1 MSDRDTDTGTP
12 DTLTPDAFSPAG
24 AAQTSEQLAATAF
37 EPLSQASEQRRRINV
52 TQVVL
57 GVAGV
62 LVAALLFFLFTA
74 RSLTLNIDAEAEP
87 DFSLSGLNWSFGE
100 RLLVRPGDY
109 TLSIDAEG
117 YHPYEQTVT
126 VGDADTQQLD
136 IRLAP
141 LPGTVTLTTQP
152 AGGEIILDELS
163 LGSAPL
169 IDLSLEAGIYTVEAT
184 LDRYQRWRGQIDVTG
199 RNQSQTVDIVLLP
212 DWANIR
218 FSASPSAVTASVD
231 SQPVDITA
239 TGVEVLSGPRELTLS
254 APGFMPVT
262 LPLNVVAGVDQ
273 DLGAVTLTPADA
285 TLTLESSP
293 PGAGVTVDG
302 TFAGLTPVVLPLS
315 PGDSHAISLSKAGYR
330 GTSLSLTLSRGE
342 TASRSV
348 TLAPELGEVRFA
360 IEPAE
365 AEILINGQR
374 VGTGSQSLSLPAV
387 QQRIAVQLEG
397 YASFETEVL
406 PKPGLPQRISVTLL
420 TEAAAR
426 KAAMTPTITTPLG
439 QTMVLVDPS
448 VETQNPFTMGASRR
462 DPGRRAN
469 EVEHPVELRRAFYL
483 ASTETTNAQFR
494 QYEATHDSGL
504 IESYSLDRDHQPV
517 AGISWQ
523 QAASF
528 CNWLSRLEGLPPFY
542 RENQGIIIGFNPS
555 STGYRLP
562 SEAEWAFAARV
573 DGDALR
579 RFAWGNDFPPSAV
592 VTNVADNTSALVT
605 GRILN
610 GYTDQFV
617 VSAPVGSFPANH
629 RGLHDMGGNVAE
641 WVHNGYA
648 IPSANAELA
657 IDPLGA
663 QRGDNYT
670 IRGGSWALSRL
681 SELRLTFR
689 DYGERG
695 RDDLGFR
702 IARYAE

>member
-1 MSDRDTDTGTP
+1 MTERDSDSDTP
-12 DTLTPDAFSPAG
+12 DTLKPDAFSPATPSQG
-24 AAQTSEQLAATAF
+24 GDQLAATAF
-37 EPLSQASEQRRRINV
+37 EPLSQSSEKKQRVNA
-52 TQVVL
+52 TQIAL

-62 LVAALLFFLFTA
+62 LIAALLFFLFTA

-87 DFSLSGLNWSFGE
+87 SFSLSGLNWSFGE
-100 RLLVRPGDY
+100 RLLVRPGNY
-109 TLSIDAEG
+109 TLSINAEG
-117 YHPYEQTVT
+117 YHPYEQTIT

-141 LPGTVTLTTQP
+141 LPGTVTIATQP

-169 IDLSLEAGIYTVEAT
+169 VDLTLEAGVYRVEAV
-184 LDRYQRWRGQIDVTG
+184 LDRYQRWQGQIDVVG
-199 RNQSQTVDIVLLP
+199 RNQSQTVDVVLLP
-212 DWANIR
+212 DWANVR
-218 FSASPSAVTASVD
+218 FSATPATVTASID
-231 SQPVDITA
+231 GQPAETTA
-239 TGVEVLSGPRELTLS
+239 TGVEVLSGERELTLS
-254 APGFMPVT
+254 APGFIPLS
-262 LPLNVVAGVDQ
+262 LPLSIVAGVDQ

-285 TLTLESSP
+285 TLTLESTP

-302 TFAGLTPVVLPLS
+302 AFAGLTPLVVPLS
-315 PGDSHAISLSKAGYR
+315 PGDRHAISLSSAGYL
-330 GTSLSLTLSRGE
+330 GASLSLTLARGE
-342 TASRSV
+342 TASRAI
-348 TLAPELGEVRFA
+348 TLKPELGEVRFA

-365 AEILINGQR
+365 ADILINGQR
-374 VGTGSQSLSLPAV
+374 VGSGSQSLSLPAV
-387 QQRIAVQLEG
+387 QQRIAVQLDG
-397 YASFETEVL
+397 YATFETEVL
-406 PKPGLPQRISVTLL
+406 PKPGLPQQISVTLL

-439 QTMVLVDPS
+439 QTLVLVDPS

-469 EVEHPVELRRAFYL
+469 EVEHPVELRRAFYI

-573 DGDALR
+573 EGDALR
-579 RFAWGNDFPPSAV
+579 RFAWGDDFPPSAV

-641 WVHNGYA
+641 WVHDGYA

>member
-24 AAQTSEQLAATAF
+24 AAPTSEQLAATTF
-37 EPLSQASEQRRRINV
+37 EPLSQASEQRRRINI

-57 GVAGV
+57 GIAGV

-100 RLLVRPGDY
+100 RLLVRPGEY
-109 TLSIDAEG
+109 TLSITAEG
-117 YHPYEQTVT
+117 YHPYEQIVT

-169 IDLSLEAGIYTVEAT
+169 IDLSLEAGIYTVEAA
-184 LDRYQRWRGQIDVTG
+184 LDRYQRWQGQIDVIG

-218 FSASPSAVTASVD
+218 FSASPTAVTASVD
-231 SQPVDITA
+231 GQPADITA
-239 TGVEVLSGPRELTLS
+239 EGVEVLSGQRELVLS

-262 LPLNVVAGVDQ
+262 LPLSVVAGVDQ

-285 TLTLESSP
+285 TLTLDSAP

-302 TFAGLTPVVLPLS
+302 TFAGLTPLVLPLS
-315 PGDSHAISLSKAGYR
+315 PGDRHAISLSKAGYR

-365 AEILINGQR
+365 AEIFINGQR
-374 VGTGSQSLSLPAV
+374 VGAGSQSLSLPAV
-387 QQRIAVQLEG
+387 QQRIVVQLEG
-397 YASFETEVL
+397 YASFETEVT
-406 PKPGLPQRISVTLL
+406 PKPGLPQQISVTLL

-439 QTMVLVDPS
+439 QTLVLVDPS

-469 EVEHPVELRRAFYL
+469 EVEHPVELRRAFYI

-579 RFAWGNDFPPSAV
+579 RFAWGDEFPPSAV

-641 WVHNGYA
+641 WVHDGYA
-648 IPSANAELA
+648 IPSPNAELA

>member
-1 MSDRDTDTGTP
+1 MTERDADSDTP
-12 DTLTPDAFSPAG
+12 DTLKPDAFSPATPSQG
-24 AAQTSEQLAATAF
+24 GDQLAATAF
-37 EPLSQASEQRRRINV
+37 EPLSQSSEQKQRVNA
-52 TQVVL
+52 TQIAL

-62 LVAALLFFLFTA
+62 LIAALLFFLFTA

-100 RLLVRPGDY
+100 RLLVRPGNY
-109 TLSIDAEG
+109 TLSINAEG
-117 YHPYEQTVT
+117 YHPYEQTIT

-141 LPGTVTLTTQP
+141 LPGTVTIATQP

-169 IDLSLEAGIYTVEAT
+169 VDLTLEAGVYRVEAV
-184 LDRYQRWRGQIDVTG
+184 LDRYQRWQGQIDVVG
-199 RNQSQTVDIVLLP
+199 RNQSQTVDVVLLP
-212 DWANIR
+212 DWANVR
-218 FSASPSAVTASVD
+218 FSATPANVTASID
-231 SQPVDITA
+231 GQPAETTA
-239 TGVEVLSGPRELTLS
+239 TGVEVLSGERELTLS
-254 APGFMPVT
+254 APGFMPLS
-262 LPLNVVAGVDQ
+262 LPLSIVAGVDQ

-285 TLTLESSP
+285 TLTLESTP

-302 TFAGLTPVVLPLS
+302 AFAGLTPLVLPLS
-315 PGDSHAISLSKAGYR
+315 PGDRHAISLSKAGYL
-330 GTSLSLTLSRGE
+330 GASLSLTLARGE
-342 TASRSV
+342 TASRAI
-348 TLAPELGEVRFA
+348 TLKPELGEVRFA
-360 IEPAE
+360 IEPPE

-397 YASFETEVL
+397 YATFETEVL
-406 PKPGLPQRISVTLL
+406 PKPGLPQQISVTLL

-439 QTMVLVDPS
+439 QTLVLVDPS
-448 VETQNPFTMGASRR
+448 VEAQNPFTMGASRR

-573 DGDALR
+573 EGDALR
-579 RFAWGNDFPPSAV
+579 RFAWGDDFPPSAV

-641 WVHNGYA
+641 WVHDGYA

>member
-1 MSDRDTDTGTP
+1 MTERDSDSGAP
-12 DTLTPDAFSPAG
+12 DTLTPNAFSSAG
-24 AAQTSEQLAATAF
+24 AAPDSEQLAATAF
-37 EPLSQASEQRRRINV
+37 EPLSQSSQQKRRVNV
-52 TQVVL
+52 TQIAL
-57 GVAGV
+57 GVAAV
-62 LVAALLFFLFTA
+62 LIAAVLFFLFTA

-109 TLSIDAEG
+109 TLSITAAG
-117 YHPYEQTVT
+117 YHPYEQTIT

-141 LPGTVTLTTQP
+141 LPGTVTIATQP
-152 AGGEIILDELS
+152 VGGEIILDELS

-169 IDLSLEAGIYTVEAT
+169 VDLTLEAGVYRVEAV
-184 LDRYQRWRGQIDVTG
+184 LDRYQRWQGPVDVVG

-212 DWANIR
+212 DWANVS
-218 FSASPSAVTASVD
+218 FSAAPTTVTASID
-231 SQPVDITA
+231 GQPAETTA
-239 TGVEVLSGPRELTLS
+239 TGVEVLSGEHELTLS

-262 LPLNVVAGVDQ
+262 LPLSIVAGVDQ

-285 TLTLESSP
+285 ALTLDSAP

-302 TFAGLTPVVLPLS
+302 AFAGLTPLVVPLS
-315 PGDSHAISLSKAGYR
+315 PGDRHDVSLSKAGYL
-330 GTSLSLTLSRGE
+330 GASLSLTLARGE
-342 TASRSV
+342 TVSRTV
-348 TLAPELGEVRFA
+348 ILKPELGEVRFA
-360 IEPAE
+360 IDPPE
-365 AEILINGQR
+365 AEILTNGQR

-387 QQRIAVQLEG
+387 QQRIAVQLMG
-397 YASFETEVL
+397 YDSFETEVL
-406 PKPGLPQRISVTLL
+406 PKPGLPQQISVRLL

-426 KAAMTPTITTPLG
+426 KAAMTPTIITPLG
-439 QTMVLVDPS
+439 QTLVLVDPS
-448 VETQNPFTMGASRR
+448 VETLNPFTMGASRR

-469 EVEHPVELRRAFYL
+469 EVEHPVELRRAFYI
-483 ASTETTNAQFR
+483 ASTETTNAHFR

-562 SEAEWAFAARV
+562 SEAEWAFGARV

-579 RFAWGNDFPPSAV
+579 RFAWGDDFPPSAV

-641 WVHNGYA
+641 WVHDSYA
-648 IPSANAELA
+648 IPSPNAELA

-663 QRGDNYT
+663 QRGDNFT
-670 IRGGSWALSRL
+670 IRDGSWALSRL

>member
-1 MSDRDTDTGTP
+1 MTERDSDSDTP
-12 DTLTPDAFSPAG
+12 DTLKPDAFSPATPSQG
-24 AAQTSEQLAATAF
+24 GDQLAATAF
-37 EPLSQASEQRRRINV
+37 EPLSQSSEQKQRVNA
-52 TQVVL
+52 TQIAL

-62 LVAALLFFLFTA
+62 LIAALLFFLFTA

-100 RLLVRPGDY
+100 RLLVRPGSY
-109 TLSIDAEG
+109 TLSINAEG
-117 YHPYEQTVT
+117 YHPYEQTIT

-141 LPGTVTLTTQP
+141 LPGTVTIATQP

-163 LGSAPL
+163 LGAAPL
-169 IDLSLEAGIYTVEAT
+169 VDLTLEAGVYRVEAV
-184 LDRYQRWRGQIDVTG
+184 LDRYQRWQGQIDVVG
-199 RNQSQTVDIVLLP
+199 RNQSQTVDVVLLP
-212 DWANIR
+212 DWANVR
-218 FSASPSAVTASVD
+218 FSATPANVTASID
-231 SQPVDITA
+231 GQPAETTA
-239 TGVEVLSGPRELTLS
+239 TGVEVLSGERELTLS
-254 APGFMPVT
+254 APGFMPLS
-262 LPLNVVAGVDQ
+262 LPLSIVAGVDQ

-285 TLTLESSP
+285 TLTLESTP

-302 TFAGLTPVVLPLS
+302 AFAGLTPLVLPLS
-315 PGDSHAISLSKAGYR
+315 PGDRHAISLSKAGYL
-330 GTSLSLTLSRGE
+330 GASLALTLARGE
-342 TASRSV
+342 TASRAI
-348 TLAPELGEVRFA
+348 TLRPELGEVRFA
-360 IEPAE
+360 IEPPE

-406 PKPGLPQRISVTLL
+406 PKPGLPQQISVTLL

-439 QTMVLVDPS
+439 QTLVLVDPS

-573 DGDALR
+573 EGDALR
-579 RFAWGNDFPPSAV
+579 RFAWGDDFPPSAV

-641 WVHNGYA
+641 WVHDGYA

>member
-1 MSDRDTDTGTP
+1 MTERDADSDTP
-12 DTLTPDAFSPAG
+12 DTLEPDAFSPATPSQG
-24 AAQTSEQLAATAF
+24 GDQLAATAF
-37 EPLSQASEQRRRINV
+37 EPLSQSSEQKQRVNA
-52 TQVVL
+52 TQIAL

-62 LVAALLFFLFTA
+62 LIAALLFFLFTA

-100 RLLVRPGDY
+100 RLLVRPGNY
-109 TLSIDAEG
+109 TLSINAEG
-117 YHPYEQTVT
+117 YHPYEQTIT

-141 LPGTVTLTTQP
+141 LPGTVTIATQP

-163 LGSAPL
+163 LGAAPL
-169 IDLSLEAGIYTVEAT
+169 VDLTLEAGVYRVEAV
-184 LDRYQRWRGQIDVTG
+184 LDRYQRWQGQIDVVG
-199 RNQSQTVDIVLLP
+199 RNQSQTVDVVLLP
-212 DWANIR
+212 DWANVR
-218 FSASPSAVTASVD
+218 FSATPANVTASID
-231 SQPVDITA
+231 GQPAETTA
-239 TGVEVLSGPRELTLS
+239 TGVEVLSGERELTLS
-254 APGFMPVT
+254 APGFMPLS
-262 LPLNVVAGVDQ
+262 LPLSIVAGVDQ

-285 TLTLESSP
+285 TLTLESTP

-302 TFAGLTPVVLPLS
+302 AFAGLTPLVLPLS
-315 PGDSHAISLSKAGYR
+315 PGDRHAISLSKAGYL
-330 GTSLSLTLSRGE
+330 GASLSLTLARGE
-342 TASRSV
+342 TASRAI
-348 TLAPELGEVRFA
+348 TLRPELGEVRFA
-360 IEPAE
+360 IEPPE

-406 PKPGLPQRISVTLL
+406 PKPGLPQQISVTLL

-439 QTMVLVDPS
+439 QTLVLVDPS
-448 VETQNPFTMGASRR
+448 VEAQNPFTMGASRR

-573 DGDALR
+573 EGDALR
-579 RFAWGNDFPPSAV
+579 RFAWGDDFPPSAV

-641 WVHNGYA
+641 WVHDGYA
-648 IPSANAELA
+648 IPSPNAELT

>member
-24 AAQTSEQLAATAF
+24 AAPGSEQLAATTF
-37 EPLSQASEQRRRINV
+37 EPLSQASEQKRRINI
-52 TQVVL
+52 TQIVL

-109 TLSIDAEG
+109 TLSINAEG

-126 VGDADTQQLD
+126 VSDADTQQLD

-169 IDLSLEAGIYTVEAT
+169 IDLSLEAGIYKLEAA
-184 LDRYQRWRGQIDVTG
+184 LDRYQRWQGQIDVVG

-231 SQPVDITA
+231 GQPSDITA
-239 TGVEVLSGPRELTLS
+239 AGVEVLSGQRELVLS
-254 APGFMPVT
+254 APGFMPMT
-262 LPLNVVAGVDQ
+262 LPLTVVASVDQ

-285 TLTLESSP
+285 TLTLESTP
-293 PGAGVTVDG
+293 AGAGVTVDG
-302 TFAGLTPVVLPLS
+302 TFAGLTPLVLPLS
-315 PGDSHAISLSKAGYR
+315 PGDRHAISLSKAGYR

-360 IEPAE
+360 IQPAE

-387 QQRIAVQLEG
+387 QQRVAVQLEG
-397 YASFETEVL
+397 YASFETEVT
-406 PKPGLPQRISVTLL
+406 PKPGLPQQISVTLL

-439 QTMVLVDPS
+439 QTLVLVDPS
-448 VETQNPFTMGASRR
+448 VEIQIPFTMGASRR

-469 EVEHPVELRRAFYL
+469 EVEHPVELRRAFYI

-579 RFAWGNDFPPSAV
+579 RFAWGDDFPPSAV

-641 WVHNGYA
+641 WVHDGYA
-648 IPSANAELA
+648 IPSPNAELA

>member
-24 AAQTSEQLAATAF
+24 AAPGSEQLAATTF
-37 EPLSQASEQRRRINV
+37 EPLSQASEQRRRINI
-52 TQVVL
+52 TQIVL

-109 TLSIDAEG
+109 TLSITAEG

-152 AGGEIILDELS
+152 AGAEIVLDALS

-169 IDLSLEAGIYTVEAT
+169 VDLSLEAGIYTVEAA
-184 LDRYQRWRGQIDVTG
+184 LDRYQRWQGQVDVIG
-199 RNQSQTVDIVLLP
+199 RNQSQTLDIVLLP
-212 DWANIR
+212 DWASVS
-218 FSASPSAVTASVD
+218 FSATPATVTASID
-231 SQPVDITA
+231 GQPADITA
-239 TGVEVLSGPRELTLS
+239 AGVEVLSGQRELTLS
-254 APGFMPVT
+254 APGFMPLS
-262 LPLNVVAGVDQ
+262 LPLNIVAGVDQ

-285 TLTLESSP
+285 TLTLESAP
-293 PGAGVTVDG
+293 QGAGVTVDG
-302 TFAGLTPVVLPLS
+302 TFVGLTPLVLPLS
-315 PGDSHAISLSKAGYR
+315 PGDRHAISLSKAGYR

-342 TASRSV
+342 TANRSV

-374 VGTGSQSLSLPAV
+374 VGTGSRSLSLPAV

-397 YASFETEVL
+397 YASFETEVT
-406 PKPGLPQRISVTLL
+406 PKPGLPQQISVTLL

-469 EVEHPVELRRAFYL
+469 EVEHPVELRRAFYI

-573 DGDALR
+573 EGDALR
-579 RFAWGNDFPPSAV
+579 RFAWGDDFPPSAV
-592 VTNVADNTSALVT
+592 VTNVADNSSALVT

-641 WVHNGYA
+641 WVHDGYA
-648 IPSANAELA
+648 IPSPNAELA

-702 IARYAE
+702 ITRYAE

>member
-1 MSDRDTDTGTP
+1 MTERDADSGTP
-12 DTLTPDAFSPAG
+12 DTLRPDAFSPATPSQG
-24 AAQTSEQLAATAF
+24 GEQLAATTF
-37 EPLSQASEQRRRINV
+37 EPLSDSPQQKQRINV
-52 TQVVL
+52 TQILL

-62 LVAALLFFLFTA
+62 VIAALLFFLFTA
-74 RSLTLNIDAEAEP
+74 RSLTLNIDAEAVP

-109 TLSIDAEG
+109 TLSITAEG
-117 YHPYEQTVT
+117 YHPYEQTIT
-126 VGDADTQQLD
+126 VGEADTQQLD

-141 LPGTVTLTTQP
+141 LPGTVTIATQP
-152 AGGEIILDELS
+152 ADGEIILDELS

-169 IDLSLEAGIYTVEAT
+169 ADLTLEAGVYRVEAV
-184 LDRYQRWRGQIDVTG
+184 LERYQRWLGQIDVIG
-199 RNQSQTVDIVLLP
+199 RNQSQIVDIVLLP
-212 DWANIR
+212 DWANVR
-218 FSASPSAVTASVD
+218 FSSTPATVTASID
-231 SQPVDITA
+231 GRPADITA
-239 TGVEVLSGPRELTLS
+239 TGVEVLSGEHKLTLS
-254 APGFMPVT
+254 APGFTPMN
-262 LPLNVVAGVDQ
+262 LPLSIEAGVDQ
-273 DLGAVTLTPADA
+273 NLGAVTLTPADA
-285 TLTLESSP
+285 TLTLESTP

-302 TFAGLTPVVLPLS
+302 AFAGLTPLVLPLS
-315 PGDSHAISLSKAGYR
+315 PGDRHAISLSKAGYLGAR
-330 GTSLSLTLSRGE
+330 LSLTLARGE
-342 TASRSV
+342 TASRAV
-348 TLAPELGEVRFA
+348 TLKPELGEVRFA
-360 IEPAE
+360 IEPPE

-374 VGTGSQSLSLPAV
+374 VGAGSQSLSLPAV

-406 PKPGLPQRISVTLL
+406 PKPGLPQQISVTLL

-439 QTMVLVDPS
+439 QTLVLVDPS

-469 EVEHPVELRRAFYL
+469 EVEHTVELRRAFYI

-528 CNWLSRLEGLPPFY
+528 CNWLSRREGLPPFY

-562 SEAEWAFAARV
+562 SESEWAFAARV

-579 RFAWGNDFPPSAV
+579 RFAWGDEFPPSAV

-641 WVHNGYA
+641 WVHDGYA
-648 IPSANAELA
+648 IPSPNAELA

>member
-1 MSDRDTDTGTP
+1 MTERDADSDTP
-12 DTLTPDAFSPAG
+12 DTLKPDAFSPATPSQG
-24 AAQTSEQLAATAF
+24 GDQLAATTF
-37 EPLSQASEQRRRINV
+37 EPLSQSSQQKKRLNA
-52 TQVVL
+52 TQIAL

-62 LVAALLFFLFTA
+62 LIAALLFFLFTA

-100 RLLVRPGDY
+100 RLLVRPGNY
-109 TLSIDAEG
+109 TLSINAEG
-117 YHPYEQTVT
+117 YHPYEQTIT

-141 LPGTVTLTTQP
+141 LPGTVTIATQP

-169 IDLSLEAGIYTVEAT
+169 VDLTLEAGVYRVEAV
-184 LDRYQRWRGQIDVTG
+184 LDRYQRWQGQIDVVG
-199 RNQSQTVDIVLLP
+199 RNQSQTVDVVLLP
-212 DWANIR
+212 DWADVR
-218 FSASPSAVTASVD
+218 FSATPTTVTASID
-231 SQPVDITA
+231 GQPAETTA
-239 TGVEVLSGPRELTLS
+239 TGVEVLSGERELTLS
-254 APGFMPVT
+254 APGFMPLT
-262 LPLNVVAGVDQ
+262 LPLSIVAGVDQ

-285 TLTLESSP
+285 TLTLESTPS
-293 PGAGVTVDG
+293 GAGVTVNG
-302 TFAGLTPVVLPLS
+302 AFAGLTPLVVPLS
-315 PGDSHAISLSKAGYR
+315 PGDRHAISLSKAGYL
-330 GTSLSLTLSRGE
+330 GASLSLTLARGE
-342 TASRSV
+342 TASRAI
-348 TLAPELGEVRFA
+348 TLKPELGEVRFA

-365 AEILINGQR
+365 ADILINGQR
-374 VGTGSQSLSLPAV
+374 VGSGSQSLSLPAV
-387 QQRIAVQLEG
+387 QQRIAVQLDG
-397 YASFETEVL
+397 YAAFETDVL
-406 PKPGLPQRISVTLL
+406 PKPGLPQQISVTLL

-439 QTMVLVDPS
+439 QTLVLVDPS

-469 EVEHPVELRRAFYL
+469 EVEHPVELRRAFYI

-573 DGDALR
+573 EGDTLR
-579 RFAWGNDFPPSAV
+579 RFAWGDDFPPSAV

-641 WVHNGYA
+641 WVHDGYA
-648 IPSANAELA
+648 IPSPNAELA

>member
-1 MSDRDTDTGTP
+1 MTDN
-12 DTLTPDAFSPAG
+12 DKKLTPDAFSPASPSSRAG
-24 AAQTSEQLAATAF
+24 ADEQLAATRF
-37 EPLSQASEQRRRINV
+37 EPLSEAATIQRRISV
-52 TQVVL
+52 TQVTL
-57 GVAGV
+57 ALAGVAIA
-62 LVAALLFFLFTA
+62 LLLFFLFTA
-74 RSLTLNIDAEAEP
+74 RSLTLNIEAETPP

-100 RLLVRPGDY
+100 RLLVRPGEY
-109 TLSIDAEG
+109 VLSVTAEG
-117 YHPYEQTVT
+117 YHPYEQTITVT
-126 VGDADTQQLD
+126 EAETQRLD
-136 IRLAP
+136 IALAP
-141 LPGTVTLTTQP
+141 LPGTVSIITTPPGADITLD
-152 AGGEIILDELS
+152 GLS

-169 IDLSLEAGIYTVEAT
+169 NDIVLESGRYAVGAALARFQPWASAVEVA
-184 LDRYQRWRGQIDVTG
+184 G
-199 RNQSQTVDIVLLP
+199 RNQSQTVQIALVP
-212 DWANIR
+212 DWAY
-218 FSASPSAVTASVD
+218 VTF
-231 SQPVDITA
+231 TA
-239 TGVEVLSGPRELTLS
+239 TPSEVIATIDGDTAEVTDRGVEVLSGEHELTLS

-262 LPLNVVAGVDQ
+262 VPLQIVAGIDQ
-273 DLGAVTLTPADA
+273 TLGAISLKPADA
-285 TLTLESSP
+285 TLSLSSTP
-293 PGAGVTVDG
+293 SGAGVTVDG
-302 TFAGLTPVVLPLS
+302 AFTGLTPLIVPLS
-315 PGDSHAISLSKAGYR
+315 PDATHTVRVSKAGFR
-330 GTSLSLTLSRGE
+330 TSNLTLALARGD
-342 TASRSV
+342 TAERSV
-348 TLAPELGEVRFA
+348 TLSPELGEVRFV
-360 IEPAE
+360 IEPPA
-365 AEILINGQR
+365 ANILVNGQA
-374 VGTGSQSLSLPAV
+374 VGTGNQTLDLPAIT
-387 QQRIAVQLEG
+387 QRIEIALPG
-397 YASFETEVL
+397 YATFKTEVL
-406 PKPGLPQRISVTLL
+406 PKPGLPQKVQVTLL

-426 KAAMTPTITTPLG
+426 KAAMKPSITTPLG
-439 QTMVLVDPS
+439 QTLVLVDPS
-448 VETQNPFTMGASRR
+448 VESQNPFTMGASRR

-469 EVEHPVELRRAFYL
+469 EVEHPVELRRAFYM

-494 QYEATHDSGL
+494 QFEATHDSGL

-562 SEAEWAFAARV
+562 SEAEWAFASRV
-573 DGDALR
+573 EGDQLR
-579 RFAWGNDFPPSAV
+579 RFAWGDEFPPTEV

-617 VSAPVGSFPANH
+617 VSAPVGSFPPNH

-641 WVHNGYA
+641 WVHDGYR
-648 IPSANAELA
+648 IPSANAELE

>member
-1 MSDRDTDTGTP
+1 MTERDADSDTP
-12 DTLTPDAFSPAG
+12 DTLKPDAFSPATPSQG
-24 AAQTSEQLAATAF
+24 GDPLAATAF
-37 EPLSQASEQRRRINV
+37 EPLSQSSEQKQRVNA
-52 TQVVL
+52 TQIAL

-62 LVAALLFFLFTA
+62 LIAALLFFLFTA

-100 RLLVRPGDY
+100 RLLVRPGNY
-109 TLSIDAEG
+109 TLSINAEG
-117 YHPYEQTVT
+117 YHPYEQTIT

-141 LPGTVTLTTQP
+141 LPGTVTIATQP

-163 LGSAPL
+163 LGAAPL
-169 IDLSLEAGIYTVEAT
+169 VDLTLEAGVYRVEAV
-184 LDRYQRWRGQIDVTG
+184 LDRYQRWQGQIDVVG
-199 RNQSQTVDIVLLP
+199 RNQSQTVDVVLLP
-212 DWANIR
+212 DWANVR
-218 FSASPSAVTASVD
+218 FSATPATVTASID
-231 SQPVDITA
+231 GQPAETTA
-239 TGVEVLSGPRELTLS
+239 TGVEVLSGERELTLS
-254 APGFMPVT
+254 APGFMPLS
-262 LPLNVVAGVDQ
+262 LPLSIVAGVDQ
-273 DLGAVTLTPADA
+273 DLGAVSLTPADA
-285 TLTLESSP
+285 TLTLESTP

-302 TFAGLTPVVLPLS
+302 AFAGLTPLVIPLS
-315 PGDSHAISLSKAGYR
+315 PGDRHAISLSRAGYL
-330 GTSLSLTLSRGE
+330 GASLSLTLARGE
-342 TASRSV
+342 TASRAI
-348 TLAPELGEVRFA
+348 TLKPELGEVRFA

-365 AEILINGQR
+365 ADILINGQR
-374 VGTGSQSLSLPAV
+374 VGSGSQSLSLPAV
-387 QQRIAVQLEG
+387 QQRIAVQLDG
-397 YASFETEVL
+397 YATFETEVL
-406 PKPGLPQRISVTLL
+406 PKPGLPQQISVTLL

-439 QTMVLVDPS
+439 QTLVLVDPS
-448 VETQNPFTMGASRR
+448 VEAQNPFTMGASRR

-469 EVEHPVELRRAFYL
+469 EVEHPVELRRAFYI

-573 DGDALR
+573 EGDALR
-579 RFAWGNDFPPSAV
+579 RFAWGDDFPPSAV

-641 WVHNGYA
+641 WVHDGYT

>member
-24 AAQTSEQLAATAF
+24 AAPTSEQLAATTF
-37 EPLSQASEQRRRINV
+37 EPLSQASEQRRRINI

-57 GVAGV
+57 GIAGV

-100 RLLVRPGDY
+100 RLLVRPGEY
-109 TLSIDAEG
+109 TLSITAEG
-117 YHPYEQTVT
+117 YHPYEQIVT

-169 IDLSLEAGIYTVEAT
+169 IDLSLEAGIYTVEAA
-184 LDRYQRWRGQIDVTG
+184 LDRYQRWQGQLDVVG

-212 DWANIR
+212 DWATVS
-218 FSASPSAVTASVD
+218 FSTTPSAVTASVD
-231 SQPVDITA
+231 GQPANITA
-239 TGVEVLSGPRELTLS
+239 EGVEVLSGQRELVLS

-262 LPLNVVAGVDQ
+262 LPLSVVAGVDQ

-285 TLTLESSP
+285 TLTLDSAP

-302 TFAGLTPVVLPLS
+302 TFAGLTPLVLPLS
-315 PGDSHAISLSKAGYR
+315 PGDRHAISLSKAGYR

-365 AEILINGQR
+365 AEIFINGQR
-374 VGTGSQSLSLPAV
+374 VGAGSQSLSLPAV
-387 QQRIAVQLEG
+387 QQRIVVQLEG
-397 YASFETEVL
+397 YASFETEVT
-406 PKPGLPQRISVTLL
+406 PKPGLPQQISVTLL

-439 QTMVLVDPS
+439 QTLVLVDPS

-469 EVEHPVELRRAFYL
+469 EVEHPVELRRAFYI

-579 RFAWGNDFPPSAV
+579 RFAWGDEFPPSAV

-641 WVHNGYA
+641 WVHDGYA
-648 IPSANAELA
+648 IPSPNAELA

>member
-1 MSDRDTDTGTP
+1 MTERDSDTGTP
-12 DTLTPDAFSPAG
+12 DTLKPVAFSPATPSQG
-24 AAQTSEQLAATAF
+24 GEQLAATAF
-37 EPLSQASEQRRRINV
+37 KPLSQVSQQKKRVNV
-52 TQVVL
+52 TQIAF

-62 LVAALLFFLFTA
+62 LIAALLFFLFTG

-109 TLSIDAEG
+109 TLSITAEG
-117 YHPYEQTVT
+117 YHPYEQTIT
-126 VGDADTQQLD
+126 VGEADTQQLD

-141 LPGTVTLTTQP
+141 LPGTVTMTTQP
-152 AGGEIILDELS
+152 TGGEIILDELS

-169 IDLSLEAGIYTVEAT
+169 VDLTLEAGVYRVEAV
-184 LDRYQRWRGQIDVTG
+184 LDRYQRWQGQIDVVG

-212 DWANIR
+212 DWANVS
-218 FSASPSAVTASVD
+218 FSATPTIVTANID
-231 SQPVDITA
+231 GEPAETTA
-239 TGVEVLSGPRELTLS
+239 TGVEVPSGEHELTLS
-254 APGFMPVT
+254 APGFMPLM
-262 LPLNVVAGVDQ
+262 LPLNIVAGVNQ
-273 DLGAVTLTPADA
+273 DLGAVTLTPAEA
-285 TLTLESSP
+285 ALTLESAP

-302 TFAGLTPVVLPLS
+302 TFAGLTPLLVPLS
-315 PGDSHAISLSKAGYR
+315 PGDRHTISLSKAGYL
-330 GTSLSLTLSRGE
+330 GASLSLTLARGE
-342 TASRSV
+342 TASRAV
-348 TLAPELGEVRFA
+348 TLKPELGEIRFA
-360 IEPAE
+360 IEPPE

-374 VGTGSQSLSLPAV
+374 VGAGSQSLSLPAV

-397 YASFETEVL
+397 FASFETEVL

-439 QTMVLVDPS
+439 QTLVLVDPS
-448 VETQNPFTMGASRR
+448 VETLNPFTIGASRR

-469 EVEHPVELRRAFYL
+469 EVEHPVELRRAFYI
-483 ASTETTNAQFR
+483 ASTETSNAQFR

-641 WVHNGYA
+641 WVHDGYA
-648 IPSANAELA
+648 ITSPNAELA